1 MESLGSIS
9 SIVKRGPK
17 NAYEEIL
24 LEGYKKADKENKEKI
39 QKIKEEFQ
47 KEIEERQKEMQER
60 QKEMQERQKA
70 AIKRNIVKTYKCG
83 LKPQQLSEAFEI
95 SVEEVQKILRNEG
108 LI

>member
-9 SIVKRGPK
+9 SIVERGAK

-24 LEGYKKADKENKEKI
+24 LEGYKKADKENKEEI

-47 KEIEERQKEMQER
+47 KEIEER

>member
-9 SIVKRGPK
+9 SIVERGSK

-24 LEGYKKADKENKEKI
+24 LEGYKKADKENKEEI
-39 QKIKEEFQ
+39 QKIKEEF
-47 KEIEERQKEMQER
+47 

-95 SVEEVQKILRNEG
+95 PVEEVHKILRNEG